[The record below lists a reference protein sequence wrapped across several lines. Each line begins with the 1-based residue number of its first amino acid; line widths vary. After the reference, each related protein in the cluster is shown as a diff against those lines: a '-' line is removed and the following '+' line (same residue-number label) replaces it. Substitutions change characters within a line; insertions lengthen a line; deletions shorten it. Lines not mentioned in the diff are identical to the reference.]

1 MSRQCCHNG
10 LHTRMS
16 QSDTMIPGKFSLIPG
31 NITRFFLL
39 LIIVLLV
46 TLGVM
51 IQSAVN
57 AWLKDKSYQIVDVTH
72 AIHKRIDTW
81 RYATWQIYDNI
92 AAAPASSPSDGLQET
107 RLKQDVYYLEKPRR
121 KTEALIFGSH
131 DSSTLEMT
139 QRIST
144 YLDTLWGAETVPWS
158 MYYLNGQDNSMIL
171 VSTLPLKDLSSG
183 FKDNTISNIVDSRRA
198 EMLQQANALDERE
211 SFSPLRRLA
220 WQNGHYFTLRTT
232 FNQPGHLATVVAFD
246 LPINDLIPP
255 GMTLDSFRL
264 DPDTAQTNTRTQDKD
279 AADSA
284 SVNFNS
290 AKIEISSSLNG
301 TGLRLIWQVPFGT
314 LLLDTLQN
322 ILLPLLM
329 NIGLLALALFGF
341 TTFRHQSGRKN
352 DTLAP
357 AGTSNELR
365 VMRAFNEEIVSLLP
379 LGLLVHDLEA
389 NRTVLSNK
397 IADHLLPHLNLQNIT
412 AMADQHQGVIQAT
425 INNELYEIRQ
435 FRSQVASRTQIF
447 IIRDQ
452 DREVLVNKKLKQA
465 QRLYEKNQQGRA
477 IFMNNLA
484 DALKLPVKTLASEAA
499 TLQTQEGNTLAD
511 HADRLVQLVDEIQLA
526 NMLESDSWKGSS
538 TQFSIQDLIDEVVPE
553 VLPAIKR
560 KGLQLL
566 INNHLPANE
575 ERHGDRDALRRILL
589 LLIQYAVTT
598 TQMGKITLE
607 VSMDE
612 SAGDRLTFRILD
624 TGVGVSNSE
633 IDNLHFPF
641 LNPTQ
646 GDQYGK
652 ANALTFWLCDQLAR
666 KLGGHLNIKARED
679 LGTRYSLH
687 VKMAARPQQE
697 ESEEKLL
704 DDVVAMIDI
713 TSIEIRNIVVR
724 QLENWGASCISPD
737 ERLSSQEYDLFLTD
751 NPSNLTASGLLLS
764 DDEVGVRKIGP
775 GQLRVNFNM
784 SNAMQ
789 GAILQL
795 IEEQLA
801 QEDVPESPL
810 GGDENAELHASGY
823 YALFVDTVPDDVK
836 RLYTESALS
845 DFAALAQTAHRL
857 KGVFAMLN
865 LVPGKQLCET
875 LEQLIRESD
884 APGIENY
891 ISDIDAYVKSLL

>member
-1 MSRQCCHNG
+1 
-10 LHTRMS
+10 MS
-16 QSDTMIPGKFSLIPG
+16 QSETTASGKFSLLPG
-31 NITRFFLL
+31 SITRFFLL

-46 TLGVM
+46 TMGVM
-51 IQSAVN
+51 VQSAVN
-57 AWLKDKSYQIVDVTH
+57 AWLKDRSYQIVDITH
-72 AIHKRIDTW
+72 ALHKRIDTW

-92 AAAPASSPSDGLQET
+92 AAAPGTASGDGLQET

-131 DSSTLEMT
+131 DSATLEMT
-139 QRIST
+139 QRMSI

-171 VSTLPLKDLSSG
+171 ISTLPLKDLSSG
-183 FKDNTISNIVDSRRA
+183 FKETAVGSIVDTRRA

-211 SFSPLRRLA
+211 SFSSLRRLD

-255 GMTLDSFRL
+255 DMPLDSFRL
-264 DPDTAQTNTRTQDKD
+264 DPDNSTQNMRTPPDKETAE
-279 AADSA
+279 
-284 SVNFNS
+284 SVAISFNGS
-290 AKIEISSSLNG
+290 KIEITSSLNS
-301 TGLRLIWQVPFGT
+301 TGMRLVWQVPFGT

-322 ILLPLLM
+322 ILLPLLL
-329 NIGLLALALFGF
+329 NIGLLALAVFGY
-341 TTFRHQSGRKN
+341 TTFRFQPGRASESPSSSG
-352 DTLAP
+352 
-357 AGTSNELR
+357 SSSELR
-365 VMRAFNEEIVSLLP
+365 VLRALNEEIVSVLP
-379 LGLLVHDLEA
+379 LGLLVHDQEA
-389 NRTVLSNK
+389 NRTIISNK
-397 IADHLLPHLNLQNIT
+397 IADHLMPHLNLQNIT

-477 IFMNNLA
+477 AFMHNIS
-484 DALKLPVKTLASEAA
+484 DAFKQPLKTLAAQAA
-499 TLQTQEGNTLAD
+499 SLKEPESHQLAIQ
-511 HADRLVQLVDEIQLA
+511 ADSLARLVDEIQLA
-526 NMLESDSWKGSS
+526 NMLENDSWKSS
-538 TQFSIQDLIDEVVPE
+538 PSLFSIQALIDEVVPE
-553 VLPAIKR
+553 VLPVIKR

-566 INNHLPANE
+566 INNNLPAND
-575 ERHGDRDALRRILL
+575 ERHGDREALRRILL
-589 LLIQYAVTT
+589 MLIQYAVTT
-598 TQMGKITLE
+598 TQIGKITLE
-607 VSMDE
+607 VSTDE
-612 SAGDRLTFRILD
+612 SVDDRLTFRILD
-624 TGVGVSNSE
+624 TGEGVTVNE

-641 LNPTQ
+641 LNDTQ
-646 GDQYGK
+646 SDNYGK

-666 KLGGHLNIKARED
+666 KLGGHLNIKARES

-687 VKMAARPQQE
+687 VKMTANPQE
-697 ESEEKLL
+697 EDEERLL
-704 DDVVAMIDI
+704 DDVVAMVDV
-713 TSIEIRNIVVR
+713 TSNEIRAIVVR
-724 QLENWGASCISPD
+724 QLENWGAECITPD
-737 ERLSSQEYDLFLTD
+737 ERLASQEFDLFLTD

-764 DDEVGVRKIGP
+764 DDESGVRKIGP

-789 GAILQL
+789 EAVLQL

-801 QEDVPESPL
+801 QEGILESPL

-823 YALFVDTVPDDVK
+823 YSLFVDTVPDDVK
-836 RLYTESALS
+836 RLYTESAEK

-875 LEQLIRESD
+875 LEHLIRETD
-884 APGIENY
+884 ASGIEKY

>member
-1 MSRQCCHNG
+1 
-10 LHTRMS
+10 MS
-16 QSDTMIPGKFSLIPG
+16 QSETTATGKFSLLPG
-31 NITRFFLL
+31 SITRFFLL

-46 TLGVM
+46 TMGVM
-51 IQSAVN
+51 VQSAVN
-57 AWLKDKSYQIVDVTH
+57 TWLKDRSYQIVDITH
-72 AIHKRIDTW
+72 AVHKRIDTW

-92 AAAPASSPSDGLQET
+92 AAAPGTSSGENLQET
-107 RLKQDVYYLEKPRR
+107 RLKQDVYYLEKTRR

-131 DSSTLEMT
+131 DSATLEMT
-139 QRIST
+139 QRMST

-171 VSTLPLKDLSSG
+171 ISTLPLKDLSSG
-183 FKDNTISNIVDSRRA
+183 FKESTIGSIVDSRRA

-211 SFSPLRRLA
+211 SFSSLRRLA

-255 GMTLDSFRL
+255 DMPLDSFRL
-264 DPDTAQTNTRTQDKD
+264 EPDSSAQNLRASADKKEGPE
-279 AADSA
+279 SA
-284 SVNFNS
+284 TITFNGS
-290 AKIEISSSLNG
+290 KIEIASALNS
-301 TGLRLIWQVPFGT
+301 TGMRLVWQVPFGT

-322 ILLPLLM
+322 ILLPLLL
-329 NIGLLALALFGF
+329 NIGLLALALFGYS
-341 TTFRHQSGRKN
+341 TFRFQPGRQSESVSSSGS
-352 DTLAP
+352 
-357 AGTSNELR
+357 GNELR
-365 VMRAFNEEIVSLLP
+365 VLRALNEEIVSILP
-379 LGLLVHDLEA
+379 LGLLVHDQEA
-389 NRTVLSNK
+389 NRTIMSNK

-477 IFMNNLA
+477 VFMQNIS
-484 DALKLPVKTLASEAA
+484 DAFKRPLKALASQAA
-499 TLQTQEGNTLAD
+499 NISTPESHQLATQADTLV
-511 HADRLVQLVDEIQLA
+511 RMVDEIQLA
-526 NMLESDSWKGSS
+526 NMLENDSWRGNP
-538 TQFSIQDLIDEVVPE
+538 TLFSIQDLINEVVPE
-553 VLPAIKR
+553 VLPVIKR

-566 INNHLPANE
+566 INNHLPANDK
-575 ERHGDRDALRRILL
+575 RHGDRDALRRIVLM
-589 LLIQYAVTT
+589 LIQYSVTT
-598 TQMGKITLE
+598 TQIGKITLE
-607 VSMDE
+607 VSSDE
-612 SAGDRLTFRILD
+612 SAQDRLTIRILD
-624 TGVGVSNSE
+624 TGEGVTLSE
-633 IDNLHFPF
+633 VDNLHFPF
-641 LNPTQ
+641 LNDTQ
-646 GDQYGK
+646 SDNYGK
-652 ANALTFWLCDQLAR
+652 ANPLTFWLCDQLAR
-666 KLGGHLNIKARED
+666 KLGGHLNIKARES

-687 VKMAARPQQE
+687 VKMAATPE
-697 ESEEKLL
+697 EEDEERLL
-704 DDVVAMIDI
+704 DDVVVMVDV
-713 TSIEIRNIVVR
+713 TSNEIRNIVVR
-724 QLENWGASCISPD
+724 QLENWGASCITPD
-737 ERLSSQEYDLFLTD
+737 DRLTSQEYDLFLTD

-764 DDEVGVRKIGP
+764 DDESGVRKIGP
-775 GQLRVNFNM
+775 GQMRVNFNM

-789 GAILQL
+789 EAVLQL

-801 QEDVPESPL
+801 QEEILESPL

-823 YALFVDTVPDDVK
+823 YSLFVDTVPDDVK
-836 RLYTESALS
+836 RLYTESAAK

-875 LEQLIRESD
+875 LEHLIREKD
-884 APGIENY
+884 ASGTEKY

>member
-1 MSRQCCHNG
+1 
-10 LHTRMS
+10 
-16 QSDTMIPGKFSLIPG
+16 MIPGKFSLIPG
-31 NITRFFLL
+31 NITRYFLL

-46 TLGVM
+46 TMGVM

-57 AWLKDKSYQIVDVTH
+57 AWLKDKSYQIVDTTH
-72 AIHKRIDTW
+72 AIHKRIDIW

-92 AAAPASSPSDGLQET
+92 AAAPASSGEGLQET

-171 VSTLPLKDLSSG
+171 ISTLPLKDLTSG
-183 FKDNTISNIVDSRRA
+183 FKDSMISNIVDTRRA

-211 SFSPLRRLA
+211 SFSSLRRLA

-264 DPDTAQTNTRTQDKD
+264 DPDTTPGSARAQDKENT
-279 AADSA
+279 DSV

-290 AKIEISSSLNG
+290 SRIEISSALNG
-301 TGLRLIWQVPFGT
+301 TGLRLVWQVPFGT

-322 ILLPLLM
+322 VLLPLLL
-329 NIGLLALALFGF
+329 NIGLLALALFGY
-341 TTFRHQSGRKN
+341 TTFRLMPGRKS
-352 DTLAP
+352 DTLATP
-357 AGTSNELR
+357 GANNELR
-365 VMRAFNEEIVSLLP
+365 VLRAFNEEIVSLLP
-379 LGLLVHDLEA
+379 LGLLVHDQEA

-477 IFMNNLA
+477 AFMNNLA
-484 DALKLPVKTLASEAA
+484 EALKQPVKALASDAAAIESNEA
-499 TLQTQEGNTLAD
+499 NRLAD
-511 HADRLVQLVDEIQLA
+511 HADRLVQLVDELQLA
-526 NMLESDSWKGSS
+526 NMLENDTWKGSS
-538 TQFSIQDLIDEVVPE
+538 SLFSIQDLIDEVVPE
-553 VLPAIKR
+553 VLPVIKR

-575 ERHGDRDALRRILL
+575 ERHGDRDALRRIML

-612 SAGDRLTFRILD
+612 SADDRLTFRILD
-624 TGVGVSNSE
+624 TGVGVNASE

-641 LNPTQ
+641 LNETQ
-646 GDQYGK
+646 GDQFGK

-687 VKMAARPQQE
+687 VKMAVRAQHG

-713 TSIEIRNIVVR
+713 TSNEIRNIVVR

-737 ERLSSQEYDLFLTD
+737 ERLSNQEYDLFLTD

-801 QEDVPESPL
+801 QEEVTESPL

-836 RLYTESALS
+836 RLYTESAS
-845 DFAALAQTAHRL
+845 RDFAALAQTAHRL